1 MQTRKLLTALAVV
14 AFTTIMVSCN
24 NSTESKAEKL
34 EDAKED
40 VIEARK
46 DLNEARLDSANE
58 YAKYR
63 SDVQQRLQANEELIA
78 ATKVQMKANRKA
90 FDANAENALM
100 ELELQNAKLKK
111 TLNEYKEGTY
121 SSWEIFKMNFNTEVD
136 NLGKSISALSKK

>member
-1 MQTRKLLTALAVV
+1 MQTRKLFTALAVV
-14 AFTTIMVSCN
+14 ALTTTMVSCN

-63 SDVQQRLQANEELIA
+63 ADVQLRLQANEELIA

-111 TLNEYKEGTY
+111 TLKEYKEDTY

>member
-1 MQTRKLLTALAVV
+1 MQTRKLFTALAVV
-14 AFTTIMVSCN
+14 ALTTTMVSCN

-63 SDVQQRLQANEELIA
+63 ADVQLRLQANEDLIA

-90 FDANAENALM
+90 FDANAENVLM

-111 TLNEYKEGTY
+111 IKR
-121 SSWEIFKMNFNTEVD
+121 
-136 NLGKSISALSKK
+136 